1 MVEWQESDSR
11 TEFSIAELELVIVT
25 GLDMSPLYTI
35 LEKLI
40 IADDQLTRR
49 YSLSS
54 NSSVIR
60 NIKLTGRKLVQI
72 LDESYEK
79 MSSD

>member
-1 MVEWQESDSR
+1 MVEWQDSDSR

>member
-1 MVEWQESDSR
+1 MVEWQDSDSR

-40 IADDQLTRR
+40 IADDQLTRG
-49 YSLSS
+49 YSLST

-60 NIKLTGRKLVQI
+60 NIKLTG
-72 LDESYEK
+72 
-79 MSSD
+79 

>member
-1 MVEWQESDSR
+1 MVEWQDSDSR

-40 IADDQLTRR
+40 IADDQLTRG
-49 YSLSS
+49 YSLSP

>member
-40 IADDQLTRR
+40 IADDQLTRG
-49 YSLSS
+49 YSLSP

>member
-1 MVEWQESDSR
+1 MVEWQDSDSR

-40 IADDQLTRR
+40 IADDQLTRG
-49 YSLSS
+49 YSLST